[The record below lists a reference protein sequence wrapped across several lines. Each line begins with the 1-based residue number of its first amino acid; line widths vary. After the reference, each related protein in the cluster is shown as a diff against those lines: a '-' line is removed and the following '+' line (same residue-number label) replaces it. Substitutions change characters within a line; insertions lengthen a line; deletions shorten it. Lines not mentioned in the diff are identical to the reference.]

1 MRPRAAWKC
10 TAPRCFGTGNWI
22 RFSSSNMGS
31 SSRWS
36 RSRYKLPER
45 NALWSLPRF
54 RFLRRKSHMKN
65 IPTSLVTG
73 GAGFM
78 GSHVAAHLLAQGH
91 EVVVLDDLSGGFR
104 ENVPG
109 GASFVEGSI
118 MDHELINRLFDR
130 HSFDYVYHLAAY
142 AAEGLSH
149 FIKRFNYNNNLVGS
163 VNLINAAINHN
174 VKCFVFTSSIAVYGA
189 GQSPMSEDMIPGP
202 EDSYGIA
209 KLAVEQ
215 ELRVS
220 HEMFGLDYVIFR
232 PHNVYGERQNIGDR
246 YRNVVGIFMNQLLRG
261 EPMTIFGDGLQQR
274 AFTHIADVAPIIA
287 ESVDFPGARN
297 QIFNVGADV
306 PHTVNDLAAV
316 VAAPIGKPCEGTYL
330 DARNE
335 VKIAFSDHSKAE
347 RVFGKREKTSLRE
360 GVAKMAAWVR
370 EHGARESSVFE
381 GVEVLKNMPQSWAKV
396 AAVKV

>member
-1 MRPRAAWKC
+1 M
-10 TAPRCFGTGNWI
+10 T
-22 RFSSSNMGS
+22 
-31 SSRWS
+31 SR
-36 RSRYKLPER
+36 
-45 NALWSLPRF
+45 
-54 RFLRRKSHMKN
+54 
-65 IPTSLVTG
+65 PTSLVTG

-78 GSHVAAHLLAQGH
+78 GSHVADHLLALGH
-91 EVVVLDDLSGGFR
+91 DVVVLDDLSGGFR
-104 ENVPG
+104 ENVP
-109 GASFVEGSI
+109 AKATFVQGSI
-118 MDHELINRLFDR
+118 TDHELINRLFDR

-189 GQSPMSEDMIPGP
+189 GQSPMSEDMIPVP
-202 EDSYGIA
+202 EDSYGIS

-220 HEMFGLDYVIFR
+220 HEMFGLDYVVFR

-274 AFTHIADVAPIIA
+274 AFTHIDDVAPIIA
-287 ESVDFPGARN
+287 GSVNVQSARN

-306 PHTVNDLAAV
+306 PHTVNELAEV
-316 VAAPIGKPCEGTYL
+316 VSQAMGKPCHVNHL
-330 DARNE
+330 DPRNE

-347 RVFGKREKTSLRE
+347 SAFGKRKKTTLSE
-360 GVAKMAAWVR
+360 GVGAMAAWVR

-381 GVEVLKNMPQSWAKV
+381 GIEVARNMPPSWAKL
-396 AAVKV
+396 ANVKV